1 MAGAIALVLA
11 FLGGLH
17 VFWGLCG
24 MSPAFSVVVPEV
36 DGKPAF
42 RPSRLSCFAVAAA
55 LATAAALVACR
66 GGILSSPV
74 GATWIQVGTIGV
86 GAVFVLRAI
95 GDFRLVGFFKK
106 VRGSGF
112 ARWDTRLYS
121 PLCLALGIG
130 TLWVALAT

>member
-1 MAGAIALVLA
+1 MAATIALVLA
-11 FLGGLH
+11 LLGALH
-17 VFWGLCG
+17 VFWGLRG
-24 MSPAFSVVVPEV
+24 MTPASSVVVPEL
-36 DGKPAF
+36 DGKPVF

-66 GGILSSPV
+66 GGLLPSPL
-74 GATWIQVGTIGV
+74 AAIWIQVGTIGV
-86 GAVFVLRAI
+86 GAVFVLRAV

-106 VRGSGF
+106 IRGTAF